1 VLKALVAGVLALAVP
16 VLAHAQT
23 PAPAADQEPPAE
35 PQPRGFRV
43 VWNDKP
49 SLRAGSVLRVDLIG
63 KFQWDARQA
72 GDDPPD
78 SFESTEIQRAR
89 VGIDGEFLRNFDFNI
104 EYELTERELDGN
116 TSATAW
122 KDVYLDVDFAN
133 AARVRLGKFKV
144 PFGLDQLTS
153 VANLDFIYRSLGSS
167 NLAPARDTGVM
178 IYGELSGGRFDYA
191 VGAFR
196 HDGENAR
203 SRRIA
208 GADETGAARFRVA
221 PFQRQ
226 GASLLD
232 QLELGAGVTMSALAN
247 PTELPNGLRGRTVMS
262 KYEFFE
268 PLFVN
273 GRRQRYEIDAEWR
286 WRRVGAR
293 AEYMNVRDTRDGQGF
308 LDNDLPPARARSWFV
323 SGAYVIT
330 GERKNWPV
338 TPRGEVGRGGFGA
351 VEVVGRYE
359 RLKFDGPAGAD
370 EAFRHPRAETI
381 LPSGDRAMTWGI
393 NWYVNRFVKVQAHAI
408 REQLDDPERHPRPD
422 GKAFWNAAFRLQCA
436 M

>member
-1 VLKALVAGVLALAVP
+1 MLKALFAGALALAIPLV
-16 VLAHAQT
+16 AHAQT
-23 PAPAADQEPPAE
+23 PAPAGDQQPPPE
-35 PQPRGFRV
+35 PQRRGLRV

-72 GDDPPD
+72 GDEPPD

-89 VGIDGEFLRNFDFNI
+89 VGIEGEFLRIFDFNI
-104 EYELTERELDGN
+104 EHELTERELDGG
-116 TSATAW
+116 TSANAW
-122 KDVYLDVDFAN
+122 KDVYLDVDFGN

-144 PFGLDQLTS
+144 PFGIDQLTS
-153 VANLDFIYRSLGSS
+153 VANLDFVYRSLGST

-178 IYGELSGGRFDYA
+178 LYGELGGGRFDYA
-191 VGAFR
+191 VGGFR
-196 HDGENAR
+196 HDGDNAR

-208 GADETGAARFRVA
+208 GADETGAARFRAA
-221 PFQRQ
+221 PFQRE

-232 QLELGAGVTMSALAN
+232 QLELGAAVTMSALAN
-247 PTELPNGLRGRTVMS
+247 PTELPNGLRGRSVMS

-268 PLFVN
+268 PLFVH
-273 GRRQRYEIDAEWR
+273 GRRQRYEVDAEWR

-293 AEYMNVRDTRDGQGF
+293 AEYMDVRDTRDGQGF
-308 LDNDLPPARARSWFV
+308 LNNDLPPARARSWFV

-359 RLKFDGPAGAD
+359 RLRFDGPGGAD

-381 LPSGDRAMTWGI
+381 LPSGERAVTWGS
-393 NWYVNRFVKVQAHAI
+393 NWSVNRVVKVQLHAL
-408 REQLDDPERHPRPD
+408 RDQLDDPERHPRPD
-422 GKAFWNAAFRLQCA
+422 GAAFWNAAFRLQCA
-436 M
+436 L